1 LAATPPSTLKAK
13 LRGLG
18 TFARAS
24 DEPLFLE
31 RILTVSET
39 CRMQGRSVHEFV
51 IDAVTANFDSLR
63 RPDGG
68 YGRTSRNGVSSTYQT
83 FLIALIHQLLQRPLP
98 DPKQAI
104 DCTSPP
110 LPIPPLPIQ
119 ASTMHNKSMAA
130 LIVQHLSKSY
140 PSPAG
145 PQLEVLSDV
154 TFSLR
159 SGENMAILGPSGS
172 GKSTLLAIL
181 GTLESPT
188 SGHLLLEET
197 DPSQL
202 DPRNLALFR
211 SRNIGLVFQDHLL
224 LPQCTVLENVLVPYL
239 ADGTAQQAEVADAKT
254 LINQIGLSDRMHHRP
269 AQLSGG
275 ERQRVAIARAMV
287 RRPTLLLADEP
298 TGNLDGKTAEGI
310 AQLLLELQ
318 EEAMLIVVT
327 HSDKLAEKMQRKY
340 ELEQGLLVPIDQ

>member
-1 LAATPPSTLKAK
+1 
-13 LRGLG
+13 
-18 TFARAS
+18 
-24 DEPLFLE
+24 
-31 RILTVSET
+31 
-39 CRMQGRSVHEFV
+39 
-51 IDAVTANFDSLR
+51 
-63 RPDGG
+63 
-68 YGRTSRNGVSSTYQT
+68 
-83 FLIALIHQLLQRPLP
+83 
-98 DPKQAI
+98 
-104 DCTSPP
+104 
-110 LPIPPLPIQ
+110 
-119 ASTMHNKSMAA
+119 MAA

-145 PQLEVLSDV
+145 PQLVVLSDV
-154 TFSLR
+154 NFSLG

-188 SGHLLLEET
+188 SGHLVLEET

-202 DPRNLALFR
+202 DPKNLALFR
-211 SRNIGLVFQDHLL
+211 SRKIGLVFQDHLL
-224 LPQCTVLENVLVPYL
+224 LPQCTVLENVIVPYL
-239 ADGTAQQAEVADAKT
+239 ADGTARQAEITDAKI
-254 LINQIGLSDRMHHRP
+254 LINQTGLSDRMHHRP

-310 AQLLLELQ
+310 TQLLLELQ

-327 HSDKLAEKMQRKY
+327 HSNKLAEKMQRKY